1 MGAVR
6 GAGKTALRLFEIF
19 TSYKTHIQ
27 QETFLRHE
35 KGVMGDKDEKDTIPL
50 GAGSREQ
57 APP

>member
-1 MGAVR
+1 MTRMGAVR

-35 KGVMGDKDEKDTIPL
+35 KGVMGEKGEKDTIPL
-50 GAGSREQ
+50 GVGG
-57 APP
+57 P

>member
-27 QETFLRHE
+27 QEKFLRHK
-35 KGVMGDKDEKDTIPL
+35 KGVMGEKDEKDTIPL
-50 GAGSREQ
+50 GVGGREQ
-57 APP
+57 AAP

>member
-50 GAGSREQ
+50 GVGG
-57 APP
+57 P